1 MKNSFAQWW
10 RRINAKFLTEIACT
24 LFLSTFFLLVNY
36 LKPSD
41 SLFSIKSK
49 VQNQAIYL
57 KLCHSS
63 GNQLEQIVAF
73 MYMCLCRLR
82 FNRSRCRPRVSNIN
96 IFLLFFRL
104 SNFWWIKRTLMAIS
118 TMKNSFAQWWMVNAK
133 CFTRNSMHP
142 PLSNFFIRTKLIK
155 AKWSL
160 VLHQIEGPK
169 SIN

>member
-1 MKNSFAQWW
+1 MFIASTLTFFRSSNFWLIKRTLKAISTMKNSFAQWW

-118 TMKNSFAQWWMVNAK
+118 TMKNLFAQWWTVNAK
-133 CFTRNSMHP
+133 SFYQ
-142 PLSNFFIRTKLIK
+142 K
-155 AKWSL
+155 
-160 VLHQIEGPK
+160 
-169 SIN
+169 

>member
-1 MKNSFAQWW
+1 MHPPLSNFVIRTQ
-10 RRINAKFLTEIACT
+10 
-24 LFLSTFFLLVNY
+24 LFK
-36 LKPSD
+36 KPSD
-41 SLFSIKSK
+41 PLFCIKSK
-49 VQNQAIYL
+49 VQNQWIIL

-82 FNRSRCRPRVSNIN
+82 FNRSRCRQRISNIN

-118 TMKNSFAQWWMVNAK
+118 TMKNSFAQWWMVNTK